1 MSDQLTKLKIQ
12 EDLIRFM
19 KSGEK
24 EKVEILRF
32 ASSFIKQEEKDK
44 GIILSESQT
53 IQVIKKVLKRNQESF
68 DQFTKAGRI
77 DLADKEKNESGSTTS
92 DDSDDEFNPTLAAME
107 SEIKPKVLKTVNTL
121 TKEYNKLIKY
131 QNEKLNCILNSTA
144 FSTSKETPSTNHF
157 PFWRKPALFNLT
169 NILSEFIL
177 LLDLYLLYYY
187 ILLYY
192 NNH

>member
-1 MSDQLTKLKIQ
+1 MSDQSTKLKIQ

-53 IQVIKKVLKRNQESF
+53 IQVIKRVLKRNQESF

-77 DLADKEKNESGSTTS
+77 DLADKEKKEMDIIGIYLPEEMSE
-92 DDSDDEFNPTLAAME
+92 DETIVAIKKSME
-107 SEIKPKVLKTVNTL
+107 NCQASSIKDMGKVMADMK
-121 TKEYNKLIKY
+121 KLHGDNADMSLVSRHVK
-131 QNEKLNCILNSTA
+131 Q
-144 FSTSKETPSTNHF
+144 
-157 PFWRKPALFNLT
+157 
-169 NILSEFIL
+169 
-177 LLDLYLLYYY
+177 LLDK
-187 ILLYY
+187 
-192 NNH
+192 

>member
-1 MSDQLTKLKIQ
+1 MSDQSTKLKIQ

-77 DLADKEKNESGSTTS
+77 DLADKEKKEMDIVGIYLPEEMPEDEIIKAIKESIKNCQA
-92 DDSDDEFNPTLAAME
+92 DS
-107 SEIKPKVLKTVNTL
+107 IKDMGKVMGELKKSYPDNL
-121 TKEYNKLIKY
+121 DFAKAGPLLKELLNK
-131 QNEKLNCILNSTA
+131 
-144 FSTSKETPSTNHF
+144 
-157 PFWRKPALFNLT
+157 
-169 NILSEFIL
+169 
-177 LLDLYLLYYY
+177 
-187 ILLYY
+187 
-192 NNH
+192 

>member
-77 DLADKEKNESGSTTS
+77 DLADKEKKEMDTISIYLPEEMSE
-92 DDSDDEFNPTLAAME
+92 DEIIVAIKKSME
-107 SEIKPKVLKTVNTL
+107 NCQASSIKDMGKVMADMK
-121 TKEYNKLIKY
+121 KLHGDNADMSLVSRHVK
-131 QNEKLNCILNSTA
+131 Q
-144 FSTSKETPSTNHF
+144 
-157 PFWRKPALFNLT
+157 
-169 NILSEFIL
+169 
-177 LLDLYLLYYY
+177 LLDK
-187 ILLYY
+187 
-192 NNH
+192 

>member
-1 MSDQLTKLKIQ
+1 MSDQSTKLKIK

-77 DLADKEKNESGSTTS
+77 DLADKEKKEMDTISIYLPEEISE
-92 DDSDDEFNPTLAAME
+92 DEIIVAIKKSME
-107 SEIKPKVLKTVNTL
+107 NCQASSIKDMGKVMADMK
-121 TKEYNKLIKY
+121 KLHGDNADMSLVSRHVK
-131 QNEKLNCILNSTA
+131 Q
-144 FSTSKETPSTNHF
+144 
-157 PFWRKPALFNLT
+157 
-169 NILSEFIL
+169 
-177 LLDLYLLYYY
+177 LLDK
-187 ILLYY
+187 
-192 NNH
+192 

>member
-68 DQFTKAGRI
+68 DQFTKAGRT
-77 DLADKEKNESGSTTS
+77 DLADKEKKEMDIIGIYLPEEMTEDAIIDAVKESIVNCQASS
-92 DDSDDEFNPTLAAME
+92 
-107 SEIKPKVLKTVNTL
+107 IKDMGKVMADVKKLHGDNANMSLVSKYVR
-121 TKEYNKLIKY
+121 EY
-131 QNEKLNCILNSTA
+131 LNN
-144 FSTSKETPSTNHF
+144 
-157 PFWRKPALFNLT
+157 
-169 NILSEFIL
+169 
-177 LLDLYLLYYY
+177 
-187 ILLYY
+187 
-192 NNH
+192 

>member
-1 MSDQLTKLKIQ
+1 MSDQSTKLKIK

-77 DLADKEKNESGSTTS
+77 DLADKEKKEMDTISIYLPEEMSE
-92 DDSDDEFNPTLAAME
+92 DEIIVAIKKSME
-107 SEIKPKVLKTVNTL
+107 NCQASSIKDMGKVMADMK
-121 TKEYNKLIKY
+121 KLHGDNADMSLVSRHVK
-131 QNEKLNCILNSTA
+131 Q
-144 FSTSKETPSTNHF
+144 
-157 PFWRKPALFNLT
+157 
-169 NILSEFIL
+169 
-177 LLDLYLLYYY
+177 LLDK
-187 ILLYY
+187 
-192 NNH
+192 

>member
-1 MSDQLTKLKIQ
+1 MSDQSTKLKIQ

-77 DLADKEKNESGSTTS
+77 DLADKEKNEMDIIGIYLPEEMPE
-92 DDSDDEFNPTLAAME
+92 DEIIEA
-107 SEIKPKVLKTVNTL
+107 IKRI
-121 TKEYNKLIKY
+121 NK
-131 QNEKLNCILNSTA
+131 KLS
-144 FSTSKETPSTNHF
+144 S
-157 PFWRKPALFNLT
+157 
-169 NILSEFIL
+169 
-177 LLDLYLLYYY
+177 
-187 ILLYY
+187 
-192 NNH
+192 

>member
-1 MSDQLTKLKIQ
+1 MSDQSTKLKIQ

-77 DLADKEKNESGSTTS
+77 DLADKEKKEMDIVGIYLPEEMPENEIIEAIKESIKKVFLSSLTHIT
-92 DDSDDEFNPTLAAME
+92 PKTLD
-107 SEIKPKVLKTVNTL
+107 NTH
-121 TKEYNKLIKY
+121 
-131 QNEKLNCILNSTA
+131 C
-144 FSTSKETPSTNHF
+144 
-157 PFWRKPALFNLT
+157 RKWGCLGTQHARA
-169 NILSEFIL
+169 
-177 LLDLYLLYYY
+177 
-187 ILLYY
+187 
-192 NNH
+192 

>member
-77 DLADKEKNESGSTTS
+77 DLADKEKKEMDVIGIYLPEEMPE
-92 DDSDDEFNPTLAAME
+92 DERIKVIKDS
-107 SEIKPKVLKTVNTL
+107 IKNCQANAIKDMGKVMADVK
-121 TKEYNKLIKY
+121 KLHGD
-131 QNEKLNCILNSTA
+131 NADMSLV
-144 FSTSKETPSTNHF
+144 SKHV
-157 PFWRKPALFNLT
+157 KQ
-169 NILSEFIL
+169 L
-177 LLDLYLLYYY
+177 LGK
-187 ILLYY
+187 
-192 NNH
+192 

>member
-1 MSDQLTKLKIQ
+1 MSDQSTKLKIK

-53 IQVIKKVLKRNQESF
+53 IQVIKRVLKRNQESF

-77 DLADKEKNESGSTTS
+77 DLADKEKKEMDIIGIYLPEEMSE
-92 DDSDDEFNPTLAAME
+92 DETIVAIKKSME
-107 SEIKPKVLKTVNTL
+107 NCQASSIKDMGKVMADMK
-121 TKEYNKLIKY
+121 KLHGDNADMSLVSRHVK
-131 QNEKLNCILNSTA
+131 Q
-144 FSTSKETPSTNHF
+144 
-157 PFWRKPALFNLT
+157 
-169 NILSEFIL
+169 
-177 LLDLYLLYYY
+177 LLDK
-187 ILLYY
+187 
-192 NNH
+192 

>member
-77 DLADKEKNESGSTTS
+77 DLADKEKKEIDTISIYLPEEMSE
-92 DDSDDEFNPTLAAME
+92 DEIIVAIKKSME
-107 SEIKPKVLKTVNTL
+107 NCQASSIKDMGKVMADMK
-121 TKEYNKLIKY
+121 KLHGDNADMSLVSRHVK
-131 QNEKLNCILNSTA
+131 Q
-144 FSTSKETPSTNHF
+144 
-157 PFWRKPALFNLT
+157 
-169 NILSEFIL
+169 
-177 LLDLYLLYYY
+177 LLDK
-187 ILLYY
+187 
-192 NNH
+192 

>member
-1 MSDQLTKLKIQ
+1 MSDQSTKLKIK

-53 IQVIKKVLKRNQESF
+53 IQVIKRVLKRNQESF

-77 DLADKEKNESGSTTS
+77 DLADKEKKEMDIIGIYLPEEMSE
-92 DDSDDEFNPTLAAME
+92 DETIVAIKKSME
-107 SEIKPKVLKTVNTL
+107 NCQASSMKDMGKVMADMK
-121 TKEYNKLIKY
+121 KLHGDNADMSLVSRHVK
-131 QNEKLNCILNSTA
+131 Q
-144 FSTSKETPSTNHF
+144 
-157 PFWRKPALFNLT
+157 
-169 NILSEFIL
+169 
-177 LLDLYLLYYY
+177 LLDK
-187 ILLYY
+187 
-192 NNH
+192 

>member
-1 MSDQLTKLKIQ
+1 MSDQSTKLKIK

-44 GIILSESQT
+44 DIILSESQT

-77 DLADKEKNESGSTTS
+77 DLADKEKKEMDTISIYLPEEMSE
-92 DDSDDEFNPTLAAME
+92 DEIIVAIKKSME
-107 SEIKPKVLKTVNTL
+107 NCQASSIKDMGKVMADMK
-121 TKEYNKLIKY
+121 KLHGDNADMSLVSRHVK
-131 QNEKLNCILNSTA
+131 Q
-144 FSTSKETPSTNHF
+144 
-157 PFWRKPALFNLT
+157 
-169 NILSEFIL
+169 
-177 LLDLYLLYYY
+177 LLDK
-187 ILLYY
+187 
-192 NNH
+192 

>member
-1 MSDQLTKLKIQ
+1 MSDQSTKLKIQ

-77 DLADKEKNESGSTTS
+77 DLADKEKREMEIIGIYLPEEMSEDEIIKAVKESIKNCQADSIKDMGKVMGVASKQLAGKADGKTIST
-92 DDSDDEFNPTLAAME
+92 LV
-107 SEIKPKVLKTVNTL
+107 KQ
-121 TKEYNKLIKY
+121 KL
-131 QNEKLNCILNSTA
+131 S
-144 FSTSKETPSTNHF
+144 S
-157 PFWRKPALFNLT
+157 
-169 NILSEFIL
+169 
-177 LLDLYLLYYY
+177 
-187 ILLYY
+187 
-192 NNH
+192 

>member
-1 MSDQLTKLKIQ
+1 MSDQSTKLKIQ

-77 DLADKEKNESGSTTS
+77 DLADKEK
-92 DDSDDEFNPTLAAME
+92 
-107 SEIKPKVLKTVNTL
+107 KR
-121 TKEYNKLIKY
+121 
-131 QNEKLNCILNSTA
+131 
-144 FSTSKETPSTNHF
+144 
-157 PFWRKPALFNLT
+157 W
-169 NILSEFIL
+169 IL
-177 LLDLYLLYYY
+177 LVY
-187 ILLYY
+187 IFLKKCLKMK
-192 NNH
+192 